1 MLARFLT
8 KNDFSYC
15 TDCYQRI
22 FTKNCLQCETGGT
35 EECHKCPAA
44 AVPVPC
50 WQCGLAITGRDLRLV
65 RRERQWHQACLQCC
79 HCHSPLAGQ
88 SFSWRQDQPYCL
100 PCINTLF
107 SKTCEGCP
115 KPIRNYLQQCPAVLA
130 QSRDSLLSE
139 SGGGR
144 FISLAG
150 RYWHSSCF
158 LCTVCS
164 VSLVDTG
171 FIAEAQEIL
180 CQDCAEYRAAQ

>member
-8 KNDFSYC
+8 RNDFSYC

-22 FTKNCLQCETGGT
+22 FTKCEPEGT
-35 EECHKCPAA
+35 EECDKCPGADLA
-44 AVPVPC
+44 PC
-50 WQCGLAITGRDLRLV
+50 WQCGLAITGRDRLRLV
-65 RRERQWHQACLQCC
+65 RRDRQWHQACLKCR
-79 HCHSPLAGQ
+79 HCNSPLAGH

-100 PCINTLF
+100 PCINRLF
-107 SKTCEGCP
+107 SKACEGCP
-115 KPIRNYLQQCPAVLA
+115 KPIRNYLHSPAVLT

-150 RYWHSSCF
+150 RYWHTSCF
-158 LCTVCS
+158 LCTACS
-164 VSLVDTG
+164 ASLVDTG

-180 CQDCAEYRAAQ
+180 CQDCAEDRAAH